1 MNKAIKTSR
10 KEFSKH
16 TPKMETITV
25 DKKDIATVIGKG
37 GATIRDSRNF
47 RCKSW
52 CQRYGEVT
60 IAASDENS
68 EIKQLNSLKI

>member
-16 TPKMETITV
+16 TPKMETIKV

-37 GATIRDSRNF
+37 GTTIRKLS
-47 RCKSW
+47 KH
-52 CQRYGEVT
+52 Q
-60 IAASDENS
+60 AQ
-68 EIKQLNSLKI
+68 KLMLKIQVR